1 MAPSLA
7 RRRGGYDKLLR
18 KQRITKQRIE
28 EEFRD
33 SQSKRQWKVS
43 NLSDLGLACDD
54 KVLRKPQQ
62 TRVRS
67 SMPSRRIGS
76 C

>member
-1 MAPSLA
+1 VPSLA
-7 RRRGGYDKLLR
+7 RRRGGYARLLR

-33 SQSKRQWKVS
+33 SQSERQWKVS
-43 NLSDLGLACDD
+43 NLSNLGFACED

-62 TRVRS
+62 ARVRS
-67 SMPSRRIGS
+67 SMPSGRIGN